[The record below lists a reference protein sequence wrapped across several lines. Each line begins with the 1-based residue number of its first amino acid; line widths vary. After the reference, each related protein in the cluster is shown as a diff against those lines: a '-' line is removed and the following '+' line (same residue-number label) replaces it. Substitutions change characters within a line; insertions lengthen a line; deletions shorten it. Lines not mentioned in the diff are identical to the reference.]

1 MAVGD
6 CTYIC
11 RAAGWIFFAKFL
23 SMFASVTNSLAL
35 SIGGLILSSWWSESG
50 FWGQEAV
57 WNGFSPWMLGGGE
70 KCIAKHVSV

>member
-35 SIGGLILSSWWSESG
+35 SIGGLILSS
-50 FWGQEAV
+50 
-57 WNGFSPWMLGGGE
+57 
-70 KCIAKHVSV
+70 